1 MRRIVLA
8 WILLAPVLTACTAV
22 GENREPWCR
31 PAPATELMARSVP
44 SATLVPCV
52 RELPSGWVFDGF
64 TASDSGSVF
73 SLAGP
78 EEGGGLVE
86 VNFSDGCEGA
96 AGAPTRSDEGG
107 AQLLEEIRRND
118 PLSARWTYRFEGGC
132 ARIDVSLAAEA
143 DAQSVSQELMRALS
157 FVGAAS
163 LTAGTNETAAS
174 PEA

>member
-1 MRRIVLA
+1 MRRLVLA
-8 WILLAPVLTACTAV
+8 SILLAPILTACTAV

-44 SATLVPCV
+44 SASLVPCV

-86 VNFSDGCEGA
+86 VSFADACDGA
-96 AGAPTRSDEGG
+96 SGAPTRSDEGG
-107 AQLLEEIRRND
+107 TQLLEEIRRDD
-118 PLSARWTYRFEGGC
+118 PFSARWTYRFDGGC

-143 DAQSVSQELMRALS
+143 DGNRVSQELMRALS

-163 LTAGTNETAAS
+163 LGPGTDDAAAS
-174 PEA
+174 A